1 MNRPGLLLAILV
13 STVVSTSGCGT
24 ARRGE
29 PTAGSLVIQDE
40 QTARGQRAF
49 MASCHQCHPAGMAG
63 LGPAINNKPLPG
75 FMIRM
80 QTRAGLGAMPG
91 FSSSELSDDA
101 LDAIVV
107 YLQALRKH
115 DSGG

>member
-1 MNRPGLLLAILV
+1 MKCSGLLLAILV
-13 STVVSTSGCGT
+13 IAMMSSLGCGT

-29 PTAGSLVIQDE
+29 AIAGPLVIQDQ
-40 QTARGQRAF
+40 QTALGQRAF
-49 MASCHQCHPAGMAG
+49 MTSCHQCHPAGMAG

-75 FMIRM
+75 AMIKM

-91 FSSSELSDDA
+91 FSSSELSDED
-101 LDAIVV
+101 LDAVVV

-115 DSGG
+115 D